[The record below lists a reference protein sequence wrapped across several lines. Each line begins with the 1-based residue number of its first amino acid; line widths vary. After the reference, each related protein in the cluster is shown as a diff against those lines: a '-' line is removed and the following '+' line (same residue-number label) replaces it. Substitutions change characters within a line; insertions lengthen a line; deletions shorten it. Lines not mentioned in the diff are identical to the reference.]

1 MAKDLTE
8 GSCLKQILLFTVPL
22 LVGNLLQQTYNLVDA
37 AIVGRCLGTDALA
50 AVGASSSVQFLV
62 LGFCIGTCAGFG
74 IPIAQRFGAKDYGA
88 MRSYIF
94 HSILL
99 TVLFAVILTSV
110 CALLCPNILH
120 MLSTPEDIFSGAYS
134 YLLIIFLGIPFTLLY
149 NLEAA
154 MLRAVGDSRTPFI
167 FLAISTVTNI
177 ALDLLCI
184 LVLQWGVA
192 GAAAAT
198 ITAQALSGILC
209 LIFIRKKQEILHVSA
224 ADCHFDRDCCL
235 SALTMGAPM
244 GLQFSITAIGSM
256 VMQSANNGLGSV
268 YVSGFT
274 AGARLKQ
281 FTICP
286 FDALATAVCTFCG
299 QNLGAKRFDRI
310 RQGIRVGV
318 LVSSVYGVL
327 IGLVLIFGGRVL
339 SMLFMSS
346 SQVAVLDASAKYLR
360 YLGCMYWMLGL
371 LNVFRQTIQG
381 LGYSGRAVFAGV
393 IEMAARTVVS
403 LVFVPIYGY
412 TAICCADQVAW
423 VTAVMYLIPMGLY
436 LLNKLER
443 EAKQKDFINESK

>member
-1 MAKDLTE
+1 MIRDLTE
-8 GSCLKQILLFTVPL
+8 GSCLKQILLFAVPL

-62 LGFCIGTCAGFG
+62 LGFCIGSCAGFG
-74 IPIAQRFGAKDYGA
+74 IPISQRFGAKDYRG

-99 TVLFAVILTSV
+99 TALFAVILTSV

-120 MLSTPEDIFSGAYS
+120 MLSTPEDIFSGAYT
-134 YLLIIFLGIPFTLLY
+134 YLLILFLGIPFTLLY

-154 MLRAVGDSRTPFI
+154 MLRAVGDSRTPFV

-177 ALDLLCI
+177 LLDLLCI
-184 LVLQWGVA
+184 LVLNWGVA
-192 GAAAAT
+192 GAAIAT

-209 LIFIRKKQEILHVSA
+209 FFFIRGHHEVLHIRP
-224 ADCHFDRDCCL
+224 ADCRFDRRCCL
-235 SALTMGAPM
+235 SALAMGAPM

-256 VMQSANNGLGSV
+256 VMQAANNGLGSV

-281 FTICP
+281 FTLCP

-310 RQGIRVGV
+310 RKGIRVGV
-318 LVSSVYGVL
+318 AIALIYGVGV
-327 IGLVLIFGGRVL
+327 GLVLIFGGRTL

-360 YLGCMYWMLGL
+360 YLGCLYWMLGL
-371 LNVFRQTIQG
+371 LNVFRLTIQG

-393 IEMAARTVVS
+393 IEMAARTFVS

-423 VTAVMYLIPMGLY
+423 TTATMYLVPMCLH
-436 LLNKLER
+436 LLKKVER
-443 EAKQKDFINESK
+443 EAAAVR